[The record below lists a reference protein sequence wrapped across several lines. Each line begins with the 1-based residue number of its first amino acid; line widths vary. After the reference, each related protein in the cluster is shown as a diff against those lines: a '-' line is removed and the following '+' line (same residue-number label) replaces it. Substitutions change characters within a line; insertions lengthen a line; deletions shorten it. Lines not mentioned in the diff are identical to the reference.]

1 MEELSSQ
8 TEDSEPIQKLR
19 NKMKLVTLLG
29 LEEKWV
35 LPELRREG
43 DLIGTKNKLRNAWRK
58 LRP

>member
-1 MEELSSQ
+1 M
-8 TEDSEPIQKLR
+8 EDSEPIQKLR
-19 NKMKLVTLLG
+19 NKRKLVILLG

>member
-19 NKMKLVTLLG
+19 NKRKLVILLG

>member
-19 NKMKLVTLLG
+19 NKRKLVTLLG